1 VTIRLV
7 ATDLDGTFFGA
18 DHTPTPAN
26 VAAINSAR
34 AAGLTVVAIS
44 GRSHFFGAAMAVSN
58 GADLQWFMGSN
69 GGHRY
74 NYASGVLEERL
85 TFPTAEVHTMLS
97 DLTGQLGD
105 VGFGF
110 EVEDGVVWDE
120 RFLALSPTTF
130 GGAPRVGFHRDAS
143 TLEEI
148 GKVFVAHP
156 ELTTVDLVQRTEP
169 CIDPGHNVTTSGASF
184 VEITPA
190 GADKG
195 AALSRLCDR
204 LGITASEV
212 LAFGDNQN
220 DLTMLR
226 WAGRGVAMG
235 NALPMVQAV
244 ADEIAPPNTDDGVAQ
259 VILALLSDMAGHR

>member
-1 VTIRLV
+1 VTIRLI

-18 DHTPTPAN
+18 DHRPSPPN
-26 VAAINSAR
+26 VAAVNRAR
-34 AAGLTVVAIS
+34 EAGLTVVAIS
-44 GRSHFFGAAMAVSN
+44 GRSHFLGAAMAVST

-74 NYASGVLEERL
+74 NYASGLVEERL

-110 EVEDGVVWDE
+110 EVDDGVVWDE
-120 RFLALSPTTF
+120 RFLELSPTTF
-130 GGAPRVGFHRDAS
+130 GGAPRVGFHRDTS
-143 TLEEI
+143 TLQEV

-156 ELTTVDLVQRTEP
+156 DLTTVDLVERAEP
-169 CIDPGHNVTTSGASF
+169 CIDPSHNVTTSGAPF

-195 AALSRLCDR
+195 SALCRLCDQ
-204 LGITASEV
+204 LGISSSEV
-212 LAFGDNQN
+212 IAFGDNQN
-220 DLTMLR
+220 DLTLLR

-235 NALPMVQAV
+235 NALPMVHEA
-244 ADEIAPPNTDDGVAQ
+244 ADEAAPANTEDGVAQ
-259 VILALLSDMAGHR
+259 VIEALLSDIGYE